1 MTAPPTPSKHRTA
14 ASPPPE
20 RRPEAGTAAEPGG
33 HIPEWAYG
41 AALAGLPFMAWD
53 RLAKLLEP
61 TTPGEAWAR
70 VLAGDAGAAW
80 ARAALA
86 TSVRAVADA
95 HRRSGVSVL
104 LHGRAGFPAALADD
118 HEAPPVLAVV
128 GAAGALEGPR
138 VGIVGTRRATGYG
151 RDVAR
156 QLGRE
161 LSEAGVR
168 VVSGLALG
176 IDGAAHEGA
185 VAAAGAPPVGVVGSG
200 LDVVYPRRHAELWH
214 RVAVT
219 GVLLAEAPLGARP
232 EPWRFPARNRLIA
245 ALSDVLVVVESHAAG
260 GSLHTVRAAAE
271 RGVPVMA
278 VPGPVRSP
286 ASAGTNGLLA
296 DGCPPAR
303 DTSDV
308 LVALA
313 LETAGAPARP
323 DRRPPPVGAEADV
336 LSLLGWQ
343 ATSLDVVLAGT
354 DLPPSRVTL
363 ALTRLERDGWARGHG
378 GWWERVAAP

>member
-1 MTAPPTPSKHRTA
+1 MSRPGQVPTA
-14 ASPPPE
+14 
-20 RRPEAGTAAEPGG
+20 EAGGELPD
-33 HIPEWAYG
+33 WAYG

-53 RLAKLLEP
+53 RLAGLLEGRAP
-61 TTPGEAWAR
+61 ADAWAR
-70 VLAGDAGAAW
+70 VLAGEAGAAW
-80 ARAALA
+80 ARAAAA
-86 TSVRAVADA
+86 TSVPAVAEA
-95 HRRSGVSVL
+95 HRRAGVSVHF
-104 LHGRAGFPAALADD
+104 HGRPGFPEALAAD
-118 HEAPPVLAVV
+118 HEVPPVLAQL
-128 GAAGALEGPR
+128 GSAAALHGPR

-161 LSEAGVR
+161 LAEAGVA

-200 LDVVYPRRHAELWH
+200 LDVVYPRRHAELW
-214 RVAVT
+214 RQVAGT
-219 GVLLAEAPLGARP
+219 GILLSEAPLGARP

-245 ALSDVLVVVESHAAG
+245 ALSDVVVVVESHAAG

-271 RGVPVMA
+271 RGVTVMA

-303 DTSDV
+303 DTRDV

-313 LETAGAPARP
+313 LETAGGPARA
-323 DRRPPPVGAEADV
+323 DHRPPPEGVEADV

-354 DLPPSRVTL
+354 DLPPSRVAL
-363 ALTRLERDGWARGHG
+363 ALARLEQDGWARGRA